1 MSAEVKDV
9 LVRAKALIS
18 SPQNWTQGSLAR
30 DDVGR
35 IVSTR
40 HKDAS
45 RWCALGAICAFTH
58 PRGGVRYKAIG
69 LLRSVA
75 KGAICATNIN
85 DYEGHE
91 AVMALYDR
99 AIEAAAEAES
109 KA

>member
-18 SPQNWTQGSLAR
+18 NPQNWTQGTLAR

-35 IVSTR
+35 IVPAR

-45 RWCALGAICAFTH
+45 RWCALGAICALTQL
-58 PRGGVRYKAIG
+58 RGGVRYKAIG
-69 LLRSVA
+69 SLRLAA

-85 DYEGHE
+85 DHEGHG

-99 AIEAAAEAES
+99 AIEAVGNAEGL
-109 KA
+109 